1 MKKKLPLLIVALAVV
16 LLAVVVALRGAGAFE
31 RGTEVT
37 DDAYVTADF
46 TLVAPKV
53 SGLVS
58 KVAVEDN
65 QHVHAGD
72 VLAQV
77 DDRDFQVALL
87 NAQSELQ
94 VAQARLENV
103 QAREARQHALIAQAV
118 AAVHA
123 DDAALVFAGQNAK
136 RYDELSQQGAGTQE
150 QQQQTSFAHRQQAA
164 IRERD
169 SAALEAAQKELGVL
183 ASDDSE
189 ARAAIGRA
197 KAAVDQATLNLSYT
211 TIVAPVDGVVGQRDV
226 RVGAYVSPGSA
237 LLAIVPLSRAY
248 VVANF
253 REVQL
258 TRMRPG
264 QPVRVSVDA
273 MPGVVLAGRVES
285 IAPAT
290 GLTFAP
296 MAPDNATGN
305 FTKVVQRLPVK
316 IVLDPGQPGAAQLK
330 VGMSVVPSVDVH
342 ARDGETR

>member
-1 MKKKLPLLIVALAVV
+1 MTKKLSILIAALVVV
-16 LLAVVVALRGAGAFE
+16 LLAVVVALRGAGMFE

-37 DDAYVTADF
+37 DDAHVTADF

-53 SGLVS
+53 SGLIS

-72 VLAQV
+72 LLAQI
-77 DDRDFQVALL
+77 DNRDFQVALL

-94 VAQARLENV
+94 AAQARLENV
-103 QAREARQHALIAQAV
+103 QAREARQHALIGQAV

-136 RYDELSQQGAGTQE
+136 RYEELSQQGAGTQE

-169 SAALEAAQKELGVL
+169 SAALLATQKELGVL
-183 ASDDSE
+183 ASEDSE
-189 ARAAIGRA
+189 ARAAVGRA
-197 KAAVDQATLNLSYT
+197 KAAVEQARLNLSYT

-226 RVGAYVSPGSA
+226 RVGAYVSPGST
-237 LLAIVPLSRAY
+237 LLAVVPLTQAY

-258 TRMRPG
+258 THMKPG
-264 QPVRVSVDA
+264 QHARVRVDA
-273 MPGVVLAGRVES
+273 LPGVVLAGRVES

-316 IVLDPGQPGAAQLK
+316 IVFDAGQPGAALLK
-330 VGMSVVPSVDVH
+330 VGMSAVPSVDVGS
-342 ARDGETR
+342 RDGEAR

>member
-1 MKKKLPLLIVALAVV
+1 MKQKLPLLIAVVAAV
-16 LLAVVVALRGAGAFE
+16 LLAVFVALRGAGVFD

-53 SGLVS
+53 SGLIS

-72 VLAQV
+72 LLAKI
-77 DDRDFQVALL
+77 DDRDFQVALQ

-94 VAQARLENV
+94 AAQARLENV
-103 QAREARQHALIAQAV
+103 QAREAKQHALIGQAA

-136 RYDELSQQGAGTQE
+136 RYEALSLQGAGTQE
-150 QQQQTSFAHRQQAA
+150 QQQQTSFTQRQQAA

-169 SAALEAAQKELGVL
+169 SAAVLAAQKELGVL
-183 ASDDSE
+183 ASEDSE
-189 ARAAIGRA
+189 ARAAVGRA
-197 KAAVDQATLNLSYT
+197 KAAVEQARLNLSYT

-226 RVGAYVSPGSA
+226 RVGAYVSPGTT
-237 LLAIVPLSRAY
+237 LLAVVPLAQAY

-258 TRMRPG
+258 THMKPG
-264 QPVRVSVDA
+264 QAARVKVDA

-296 MAPDNATGN
+296 IAPDNATGN

-316 IVLDPGQPGAAQLK
+316 IVLDADQPGAAQLK
-330 VGMSVVPSVDVH
+330 VGMSVVPSVDVG
-342 ARDGETR
+342 ARAGERR